1 MDSRV
6 TDTSGF
12 YRLEADGTLFA
23 FPDDVYGPGFEL
35 LRDLHEG
42 YTYPVEGIT
51 WFDSRAEAR
60 VALLGPGAAATIDPL
75 AWQAAVEA
83 VEQATGDP
91 QQLQVAVLALAAAL
105 SPLVPFA

>member
-1 MDSRV
+1 V

-12 YRLEADGTLFA
+12 YRLETDGTLFA
-23 FPDDVYGPGFEL
+23 FPDDVHGPGFEL
-35 LRDLHEG
+35 LRDLHAE

-60 VALLGPGAAATIDPL
+60 VALIGPGAAATIDPVV
-75 AWQAAVEA
+75 WQSAVGSVEEAA
-83 VEQATGDP
+83 GDP